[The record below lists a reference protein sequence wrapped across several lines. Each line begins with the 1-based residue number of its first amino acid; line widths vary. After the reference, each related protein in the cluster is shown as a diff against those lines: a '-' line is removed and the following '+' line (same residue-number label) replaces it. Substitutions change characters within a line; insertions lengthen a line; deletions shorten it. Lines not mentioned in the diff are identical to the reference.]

1 MQAWWAEETSLKKTL
16 KILQFKKLL
25 TGIYIIF
32 SYISPIWDNISMQGR
47 ETSTGTE
54 REKEQAWF
62 LLSNK
67 WLFGDNMRKNK
78 TAVYPVIWGSGL

>member
-1 MQAWWAEETSLKKTL
+1 MLGEQNRILKKNIK
-16 KILQFKKLL
+16 KILLKNFWRVVYIQ
-25 TGIYIIF
+25 YIIF
-32 SYISPIWDNISMQGR
+32 CPIWDYISMQGR

-54 REKEQAWF
+54 REKEQARF
-62 LLSNK
+62 FLSNE